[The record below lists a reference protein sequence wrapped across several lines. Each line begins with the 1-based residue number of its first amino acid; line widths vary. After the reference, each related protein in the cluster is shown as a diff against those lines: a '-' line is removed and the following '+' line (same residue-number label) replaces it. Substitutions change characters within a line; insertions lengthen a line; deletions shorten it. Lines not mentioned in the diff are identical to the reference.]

1 MVNGLVEQGKWK
13 GVNHP
18 QRGGASHR
26 EFRPGSLAVPAQG
39 TTELSSA
46 DDMNPLIAS
55 PPATP
60 SEPGPEELPVE
71 LEEVEARQLGPK
83 TTIRTNMVAQE
94 VRVKATG
101 ARLGKSEDERELFTE
116 ETTSVLIGENGGV
129 VRLSAAVA
137 PGQLLFLTN
146 EESKRE
152 VVAQVKRKRTFK
164 PTSCYVEL
172 KFAEP
177 AQRFWG
183 REFSAAAALLP
194 KNAQDAETAALVML
208 AEPTADEPGEQPA
221 APTTEEVQALKRE
234 VETLREQAKL
244 KQTPA
249 GNEQAATLATAP
261 PPVPNAFPARA
272 IGDVPSTES
281 ISNARSEEAPDVPFV
296 PQSTPSEHYP
306 DAAQLTEAQQA
317 PLPMPARGFTVP
329 RPKRKRSP
337 RARGSFTP
345 GFREGALRLALL
357 SAALVITVIGAAWY
371 KHWIP
376 WKSAE
381 NKPSVSTPASPV
393 NAEASTAPGSQEAA
407 KANPDSGVSDA
418 RVDSRGTPPRST
430 ARPSKPKSATAD
442 AKEAS
447 AQIPDSSEAVVQPSK
462 TRAPASATLASK
474 RSTIPAAANAASDT
488 AASSEAEGIIV
499 PPKLIKSV
507 RPVASMDAVRD
518 FETGNVVID
527 ALVGTAGEVASM
539 NVLSGP
545 PSLRGAAVEALK
557 KYRYEP
563 ATRNGQPVPAH
574 VTVTIRF
581 QFEP

>member
-1 MVNGLVEQGKWK
+1 
-13 GVNHP
+13 
-18 QRGGASHR
+18 
-26 EFRPGSLAVPAQG
+26 
-39 TTELSSA
+39 
-46 DDMNPLIAS
+46 MNPLIAS

-60 SEPGPEELPVE
+60 SEPRPEELPIE
-71 LEEVEARQLGPK
+71 LEEVEARQSGPK
-83 TTIRTNMVAQE
+83 TTIKTNMVAQE

-101 ARLGKSEDERELFTE
+101 ARPGKSEGERELFTE
-116 ETTSVLIGENGGV
+116 ETTSVLVCENGGV

-152 VVAQVKRKRTFK
+152 VVAQVKRKRTYK

-172 KFAEP
+172 EFAEP

-208 AEPTADEPGEQPA
+208 AEATADEPGEPPA
-221 APTTEEVQALKRE
+221 APTAEEVQALKRE
-234 VETLREQAKL
+234 VEALRGQAKWR
-244 KQTPA
+244 QTPNA
-249 GNEQAATLATAP
+249 NEQTAAPAMGY
-261 PPVPNAFPARA
+261 VP
-272 IGDVPSTES
+272 GEES
-281 ISNARSEEAPDVPFV
+281 ISNARSEEAPGVPFV
-296 PQSTPSEHYP
+296 PQSTPIEHYP
-306 DAAQLTEAQQA
+306 DAAQLTAAQQA
-317 PLPMPARGFTVP
+317 ALPMPARDFTVP

-357 SAALVITVIGAAWY
+357 SAALVITAIGAAWY

-393 NAEASTAPGSQEAA
+393 NAETSTAPGSQQTA
-407 KANPDSGVSDA
+407 KANPDSGKTKVVGDA
-418 RVDSRGTPPRST
+418 RVDSRGTSPRSA
-430 ARPSKPKSATAD
+430 ARPSKPKSETAD

-447 AQIPDSSEAVVQPSK
+447 AQISDSSEAVLQPSK
-462 TRAPASATLASK
+462 PRAPASTTLASK
-474 RSTIPAAANAASDT
+474 RSTIPAAANAASDI
-488 AASSEAEGIIV
+488 AAPSEAEGIVV
-499 PPKLIKSV
+499 PPKLIQSV

>member
-1 MVNGLVEQGKWK
+1 
-13 GVNHP
+13 
-18 QRGGASHR
+18 
-26 EFRPGSLAVPAQG
+26 
-39 TTELSSA
+39 
-46 DDMNPLIAS
+46 MNPLIAS

-60 SEPGPEELPVE
+60 SEPRPEELPIE
-71 LEEVEARQLGPK
+71 LEEVEARQSGPK
-83 TTIRTNMVAQE
+83 TTIKTNMVAQE

-152 VVAQVKRKRTFK
+152 VVAQVKRKRTYK

-172 KFAEP
+172 EFAEP

-208 AEPTADEPGEQPA
+208 AEATADEPDKPPA
-221 APTTEEVQALKRE
+221 APTAEEVQALRRE
-234 VETLREQAKL
+234 VEALREQAKL
-244 KQTPA
+244 MQTPA
-249 GNEQAATLATAP
+249 ANEQTAALATVPAGVPDALPAP
-261 PPVPNAFPARA
+261 ATGDVPNA
-272 IGDVPSTES
+272 ES

-296 PQSTPSEHYP
+296 PQSTPIEHYP
-306 DAAQLTEAQQA
+306 DAAQLTAGQQA
-317 PLPMPARGFTVP
+317 ALPMPARNFTVP

-357 SAALVITVIGAAWY
+357 SAALVITAIGAAWY

-393 NAEASTAPGSQEAA
+393 NAETSTAPGSQEAA
-407 KANPDSGVSDA
+407 KANSDSGKTKVVSEA
-418 RVDSRGTPPRST
+418 RVSSRGTSPRSA
-430 ARPSKPKSATAD
+430 ARPNQPAPETSD
-442 AKEAS
+442 AAEAS
-447 AQIPDSSEAVVQPSK
+447 AQISDSRGVVVQPPK
-462 TRAPASATLASK
+462 PRAPASTTLASK
-474 RSTIPAAANAASDT
+474 RSTIPAAANAASDI
-488 AASSEAEGIIV
+488 AAPSEAEGIVV

-539 NVLSGP
+539 DVLSGP

>member
-1 MVNGLVEQGKWK
+1 
-13 GVNHP
+13 
-18 QRGGASHR
+18 
-26 EFRPGSLAVPAQG
+26 
-39 TTELSSA
+39 
-46 DDMNPLIAS
+46 MNPLIAS
-55 PPATP
+55 PAATP
-60 SEPGPEELPVE
+60 SEPRPEELPIE
-71 LEEVEARQLGPK
+71 LEEAEARQSGPK
-83 TTIRTNMVAQE
+83 PTIKTNMVAQE

-152 VVAQVKRKRTFK
+152 VVARVKRKRTYK

-172 KFAEP
+172 EFAEP

-244 KQTPA
+244 RQTPA
-249 GNEQAATLATAP
+249 ANEQTAALVTAP
-261 PPVPNAFPARA
+261 PAFPDAFPARA
-272 IGDVPSTES
+272 TDDVPSAES
-281 ISNARSEEAPDVPFV
+281 ISNARSEEAPGVPFV

-357 SAALVITVIGAAWY
+357 SAALVITVLGAAWY

-381 NKPSVSTPASPV
+381 NKPSVSAPASPV

-407 KANPDSGVSDA
+407 KANPDSGASDA
-418 RVDSRGTPPRST
+418 RVDSRGTPLRNAARLNKPASET
-430 ARPSKPKSATAD
+430 AGAA
-442 AKEAS
+442 EAS
-447 AQIPDSSEAVVQPSK
+447 TKISDSNKAVAQPAKP
-462 TRAPASATLASK
+462 RAPASTTLASK
-474 RSTIPAAANAASDT
+474 RSTIPAAANAASDI
-488 AASSEAEGIIV
+488 AAPSEAEGIVV

-563 ATRNGQPVPAH
+563 AMRNGQPVPAH

>member
-1 MVNGLVEQGKWK
+1 
-13 GVNHP
+13 
-18 QRGGASHR
+18 
-26 EFRPGSLAVPAQG
+26 
-39 TTELSSA
+39 
-46 DDMNPLIAS
+46 MNPLIAS

-60 SEPGPEELPVE
+60 SEPGPEELPIE
-71 LEEVEARQLGPK
+71 LEEAEARQSGPK
-83 TTIRTNMVAQE
+83 PTIKTNMVAQE

-152 VVAQVKRKRTFK
+152 VVAQVKRKRTYK

-172 KFAEP
+172 EFAEP

-234 VETLREQAKL
+234 VETLRGQAKL
-244 KQTPA
+244 RQTPA
-249 GNEQAATLATAP
+249 ANEQAAALVTAP
-261 PPVPNAFPARA
+261 PVPDAFPARA
-272 IGDVPSTES
+272 IGDVPSAES
-281 ISNARSEEAPDVPFV
+281 ISNARSEEAPGVPFV
-296 PQSTPSEHYP
+296 PQSTPIEHYP
-306 DAAQLTEAQQA
+306 DAAQLTAGQQA
-317 PLPMPARGFTVP
+317 ALPMPARNFTVP

-357 SAALVITVIGAAWY
+357 SAALVITAIGAAWY

-376 WKSAE
+376 WKSTE

-393 NAEASTAPGSQEAA
+393 NAETSTAPGSQEAA
-407 KANPDSGVSDA
+407 KANSDSGKTKVVSDA
-418 RVDSRGTPPRST
+418 RVDSRGTSPRSA
-430 ARPSKPKSATAD
+430 ARPSKPASEIAGA
-442 AKEAS
+442 AEAS
-447 AQIPDSSEAVVQPSK
+447 TQISDSSKAVAQPAK
-462 TRAPASATLASK
+462 PRGPASTTLASK
-474 RSTIPAAANAASDT
+474 RSTIPTAANAASDI
-488 AASSEAEGIIV
+488 AAPSEAEGIVV

>member
-1 MVNGLVEQGKWK
+1 
-13 GVNHP
+13 
-18 QRGGASHR
+18 
-26 EFRPGSLAVPAQG
+26 
-39 TTELSSA
+39 
-46 DDMNPLIAS
+46 MNPLIAS
-55 PPATP
+55 PAATP
-60 SEPGPEELPVE
+60 SEPGPEELPIE
-71 LEEVEARQLGPK
+71 LEEAEARQSGPK
-83 TTIRTNMVAQE
+83 PTIKTNMVAQE

-164 PTSCYVEL
+164 PTNCYVEL
-172 KFAEP
+172 EFAEP

-208 AEPTADEPGEQPA
+208 AEPTADEPGEPPA
-221 APTTEEVQALKRE
+221 APTAEKVQALRRE
-234 VETLREQAKL
+234 VEALREQTKL
-244 KQTPA
+244 MQTPA
-249 GNEQAATLATAP
+249 ANEQTAALAKAP
-261 PPVPNAFPARA
+261 AGGPDALPAPA
-272 IGDVPSTES
+272 MGDVSSVES
-281 ISNARSEEAPDVPFV
+281 ISNARSEEAPGAPFA
-296 PQSTPSEHYP
+296 PQSTAIEHYP
-306 DAAQLTEAQQA
+306 DVAQLAVAQQA
-317 PLPMPARGFTVP
+317 ALPMPARNFTVP

-381 NKPSVSTPASPV
+381 NKPSVSTPASPA
-393 NAEASTAPGSQEAA
+393 NAEASTAPGSQQTA
-407 KANPDSGVSDA
+407 KANSDSDKTKVVSDA
-418 RVDSRGTPPRST
+418 RVDSRGTPLRSA
-430 ARPSKPKSATAD
+430 ARLNKPASESAGAAEPYTQISDSSKAVAQPSKPS
-442 AKEAS
+442 
-447 AQIPDSSEAVVQPSK
+447 
-462 TRAPASATLASK
+462 APASTTLASK
-474 RSTIPAAANAASDT
+474 RSTIPAAANAASDS
-488 AASSEAEGIIV
+488 AAPSEGEGVLV